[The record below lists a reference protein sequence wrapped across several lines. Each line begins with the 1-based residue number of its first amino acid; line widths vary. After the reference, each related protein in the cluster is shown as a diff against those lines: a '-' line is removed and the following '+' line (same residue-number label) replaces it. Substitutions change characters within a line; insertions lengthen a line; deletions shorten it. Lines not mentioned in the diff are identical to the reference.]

1 MKANKLFLIGLCTVG
16 LQAQAYDFEVGGIY
30 YQVLSAEAPL
40 TVEVVAGDTPYAG
53 EVSIPAS
60 VVHEGNTYAVE
71 AIGDEAFR
79 GCAELTAVTL
89 PEGLKKL
96 GTSAFHDCT
105 DLTSIII
112 PEDMSELSSSCFQND
127 SSLVSVQLP
136 QSLTKINSSAFRDC
150 HVLVQLNIP
159 SGITSIG
166 GGAFMRCKALP
177 SINLPENL
185 NEIGSNAFEGCSSF
199 KAMEIPGTVKELGS
213 NAFIYCD
220 SLETVILHEGVKKIG
235 GSAFTQCKRLT
246 QISLPSTLTTI
257 GGFAF
262 SGCNTLPEIT
272 LPESM
277 AELGNSVFEWCKF
290 EKITVLATTPPVATE
305 NTFKTLNLDIPVYVP
320 QESLEAYQ
328 SAEYWNAFTNLQSM
342 GGSTTTGL
350 KASNMLRQALL
361 VQGREVTLPEY
372 VAEVQVYDASG
383 CHVLTTGE
391 RQFTLPQAGLYILR
405 SGNESVKVA
414 IK

>member
-1 MKANKLFLIGLCTVG
+1 
-16 LQAQAYDFEVGGIY
+16 
-30 YQVLSAEAPL
+30 
-40 TVEVVAGDTPYAG
+40 
-53 EVSIPAS
+53 
-60 VVHEGNTYAVE
+60 
-71 AIGDEAFR
+71 
-79 GCAELTAVTL
+79 
-89 PEGLKKL
+89 
-96 GTSAFHDCT
+96 
-105 DLTSIII
+105 
-112 PEDMSELSSSCFQND
+112 
-127 SSLVSVQLP
+127 
-136 QSLTKINSSAFRDC
+136 
-150 HVLVQLNIP
+150 
-159 SGITSIG
+159 
-166 GGAFMRCKALP
+166 
-177 SINLPENL
+177 
-185 NEIGSNAFEGCSSF
+185 
-199 KAMEIPGTVKELGS
+199 
-213 NAFIYCD
+213 
-220 SLETVILHEGVKKIG
+220 
-235 GSAFTQCKRLT
+235 
-246 QISLPSTLTTI
+246 
-257 GGFAF
+257 
-262 SGCNTLPEIT
+262 
-272 LPESM
+272 M